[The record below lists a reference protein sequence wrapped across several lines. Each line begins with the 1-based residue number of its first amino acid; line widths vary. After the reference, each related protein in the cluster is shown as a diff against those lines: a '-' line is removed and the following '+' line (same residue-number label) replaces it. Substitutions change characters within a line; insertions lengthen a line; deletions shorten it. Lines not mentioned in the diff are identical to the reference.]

1 MKKLIIIGSSG
12 FVGKSLNDYF
22 KNKGNIKIIN
32 YSRTEKKNIIRIK
45 KLPISD
51 YIIYCINNQNI
62 KLSLKYFYHFKKLLK
77 RSSKKVKIVF
87 FSSGAIYG
95 PRSIQRKFRENE
107 KIYKSKY
114 NKFSGYK
121 KKYSK
126 EKYILEKEF
135 KKITKEGFKV
145 SIVRGFAFYGKY
157 ILNYD
162 YLISKIILAAKS
174 KKPIKINNPNIRRS
188 YMHSDDM
195 CRWLIKIANFSSI
208 NCPVINLGSDKTL
221 NLIKFVNY
229 LNKKFKS
236 NITINKNN
244 TKKIDFYVPSINVAK
259 KTLKLKNTVN
269 FNNAINSLIKI
280 K

>member
-1 MKKLIIIGSSG
+1 LKKLIIIGSSG

-22 KNKGNIKIIN
+22 KNKGDIKIIN

-45 KLPISD
+45 KLPVSD
-51 YIIYCINNQNI
+51 YIIYCINNPNI

-95 PRSIQRKFRENE
+95 PRSTQRKFRETE
-107 KIYKSKY
+107 KIYKSKH

-145 SIVRGFAFYGKY
+145 SIARGFAFYGKY

-162 YLISKIILAAKS
+162 YLISKIILAVKS
-174 KKPIKINNPNIRRS
+174 KKSIKINNPNIKRS

-195 CRWLIKIANFSSI
+195 CRWLIKIANFSST
-208 NCPVINLGSDKTL
+208 NCPVINLGSDKIL
-221 NLIKFVNY
+221 NLTKFINY

-244 TKKIDFYVPSINVAK
+244 IKKIDFYVPSINFAK

-269 FNNAINSLIKI
+269 FNNAINYLIKI